1 MKKVEKSLLDPF
13 VKWFFPKLLPFVPR
27 WMSANLI
34 SVIGLLLAV
43 LAGAT
48 MIYSGSVADPT
59 AAKWVY
65 MLGGLLFFL
74 TWVTDTMD
82 GIVAR
87 ARQQTSWLGYYMD
100 HYFDAITTAV
110 IGMSLFIANGSHYQI
125 GLMCTAVYML
135 FMINGH
141 IKVKILDTLTLP
153 VFGPTEVRFMIL
165 GVMFG
170 QTQIHFREPLG
181 WLPELTGPGGSIVRW
196 LHLEPLHGLS
206 FIDLLGL
213 IVLAGGIVG
222 LAVELYLTM
231 RQLYRLD
238 RKNANGAGNDE

>member
-1 MKKVEKSLLDPF
+1 MKKIENSLLDPF

-43 LAGAT
+43 AAGGT
-48 MIYSGSVADPT
+48 MIYSDSVTDPV

-65 MLGGLLFFL
+65 MLGGGLFFL

-87 ARQQTSWLGYYMD
+87 ARRQTSWLGYYMD

-125 GLMCTAVYML
+125 GLMLTGVYML

-141 IKVKILDTLTLP
+141 IKVKLLDTLTLP
-153 VFGPTEVRFMIL
+153 VFGPTEVRFLIIA
-165 GVMFG
+165 VMFG
-170 QTQIHFREPLG
+170 QTQVHFREPLN
-181 WLPELTGPGGSIVRW
+181 WLPELTGKEGAIIRFFHMDPMN
-196 LHLEPLHGLS
+196 GLS
-206 FIDLLGL
+206 FMDLLGL
-213 IVLAGGIVG
+213 VVLAAGIIG
-222 LAVELYLTM
+222 LFVELFLTM
-231 RQLYRLD
+231 RQLHRLD
-238 RKNANGAGNDE
+238 RKNAEKGGADE